1 VAFQLLRAD
10 GPVVRVGH
18 RGAPRVAPENT
29 LESLAAAIELGVDA
43 VELDVIA
50 RGDGRLVLA
59 HSADAAAVPAVQS
72 LDEALAFLASLD
84 TGVLLDLKGR
94 GHERELAAALRGHG
108 LLGRAFVS
116 TPSPA
121 SLRALRTIEPALP
134 LALTYP
140 DDRFGLT
147 GRRLVRPAVAPALA
161 AMRRSLPVRL
171 PRRLRR
177 VGARAASLNWT
188 VVSPA
193 VVDRCHAL
201 GVAVYAWTVNDRR
214 IAEKLVGAG
223 VDGIITDD
231 PRILEGPLTT

>member
-1 VAFQLLRAD
+1 VAFELLRRD

-29 LESLAAAIELGVDA
+29 LESLAAAVELGVDA

-59 HSADAAAVPAVQS
+59 HGAGAAALPGVRA
-72 LDEALAFLASLD
+72 LDEALAFLASLEV
-84 TGVLLDLKGR
+84 GVLLDLKGR
-94 GHERELAAALRGHG
+94 GHERELAAAVRAHG

-147 GRRLVRPAVAPALA
+147 GRRLVRPAVGPALA
-161 AMRRSLPVRL
+161 AMRRALPARL

-177 VGARAASLNWT
+177 LGARAASLNWN

-201 GVAVYAWTVNDRR
+201 GVAVYAWTVNDRA
-214 IAEKLVGAG
+214 IAAQLVGAG

-231 PRILEGPLTT
+231 PQILGEPLTT